1 MASPRLLRKLSWKKM
16 LPKSIATEGTASDW
30 ETAKSSFKRERYGSY
45 ASGDTH
51 DFEFDNSDTE
61 SSAEP
66 FSSPVSDIR
75 WSGTALAD
83 RRSFDGV
90 VGSADKIINVAKQIY
105 VKKIINVAE
114 ATNEQNGDGL
124 SSVAVLAFEGL
135 FFLLLMFC
143 IFLFAW

>member
-1 MASPRLLRKLSWKKM
+1 M
-16 LPKSIATEGTASDW
+16 LPKSVDAEGTASEG
-30 ETAKSSFKRERYGSY
+30 ETAKSSFKRKRYASY
-45 ASGDTH
+45 ASGDTD

-90 VGSADKIINVAKQIY
+90 VGSAGKAK
-105 VKKIINVAE
+105 

-124 SSVAVLAFEGL
+124 SSGTVLAFGGI
-135 FFLLLMFC
+135 FFLLLMLY
-143 IFLFAW
+143 ISAFAW

>member
-1 MASPRLLRKLSWKKM
+1 MASQRLSRKTS
-16 LPKSIATEGTASDW
+16 LPKAIDTEGSASEE
-30 ETAKSSFKRERYGSY
+30 ETANSSFKRKRYASY
-45 ASGDTH
+45 ASGDTD

-90 VGSADKIINVAKQIY
+90 VGSADKAKR
-105 VKKIINVAE
+105 
-114 ATNEQNGDGL
+114 TNEQNGDGL
-124 SSVAVLAFEGL
+124 SSVVVLAFGGL
-135 FFLLLMFC
+135 FLLLLMFS
-143 IFLFAW
+143 IFVFAW